1 MKFPELKKILRRL
14 YLYYIKDHI
23 KKILLAL
30 ILSVGVA
37 VGTASIA
44 WLLDPAVKKI
54 FIDQDKTMMLL
65 IPGAIVLAFLIKGL
79 SLYFSRTILINVSQ
93 QICKKLAVEMSS
105 SILKS
110 DTHTLESK
118 HSGKYVSHF
127 LYDVGLVAN
136 LVGTGVLNLMKDS
149 LTLTVLVSLMFYQNW
164 KLACFALI
172 MMPLAAFVSKSL
184 GKRLGK
190 VTTESAE
197 VSGKLASFLSEMIK
211 GSRMIKMY
219 QQENFEYE
227 RSKSILDLMMRK
239 NIKIGYVMIRATPIM
254 EILTGIIIAGFIYY
268 TGLMVATGEIEINNF
283 FSFLTAMMLAYQP
296 IRSLATINMLFYQ
309 GAAAAERVFG
319 VIDKEVN
326 IKEESEKSDL
336 KINKAKIEFKNVNF
350 SYPKT
355 KSSAIKNINISID
368 GGSTV
373 AFVGHSGAGKSTIIN
388 LLPRFYDPTNG
399 KIFIDEQNISEVTL
413 SSLRKNISLVSQD
426 IILFD
431 DSVRANIAYA
441 NLNATDV
448 EIRKAC
454 KFAAADEFIE
464 KLPQSY
470 DTIIGENGVRLSGGQ
485 KQRISIARAILKDTS
500 LILLDEATS
509 SLDADS
515 EEKVQN
521 AILNLTKNKTTLVIA
536 HRLST
541 IIRADKI
548 IVLNEGEIIETGTHD
563 DLLKN
568 SIVYKNLYS
577 KQLSAN

>member
-14 YLYYIKDHI
+14 YFYYIKNHI
-23 KKILLAL
+23 KKIFLAL
-30 ILSVGVA
+30 ILSIGVA
-37 VGTASIA
+37 IGTASIA

-65 IPGAIVLAFLIKGL
+65 IPGAIVLAFVIKGL

-149 LTLTVLVSLMFYQNW
+149 LTLIVLVSLMFYQNW

-197 VSGKLASFLSEMIK
+197 VSGKLSSFLSEMIK

-219 QQENFEYE
+219 QQEKFEYE
-227 RSKSILDLMMRK
+227 RSKSILDLMMKK

-254 EILTGIIIAGFIYY
+254 EVLTGIIIAGFIYY
-268 TGLMVATGEIEINNF
+268 TGLMVSTGEIEINNF

-326 IKEESEKSDL
+326 IREESQKSNL
-336 KINKAKIEFKNVNF
+336 KINKAKIEFKNVDF
-350 SYPKT
+350 AYPKT
-355 KSSAIKNINISID
+355 KSSAIRNINISID

-399 KIFIDEQNISEVTL
+399 KIFIDEQDISEVTL

-441 NLNATDV
+441 NLTATDE
-448 EIRKAC
+448 EIKKAC
-454 KFAAADEFIE
+454 RFAAADEFIE

-470 DTIIGENGVRLSGGQ
+470 ETIIGENGVRLSGGQ

-541 IIRADKI
+541 IMRADKI
-548 IVLNEGEIIETGTHD
+548 IVLNEGKIIETGKHD